1 MKSPDQILS
10 VDHLEVSFAGTHP
23 FIAVRDISFNL
34 GRGKTLAIVGESGSG
49 KSLTALALM
58 GLQPP
63 AATVSGAIRLGSR
76 SDHNPVRG
84 KDIGMV
90 FQEPMSALNPVMKIG
105 KQLTESIL
113 AHQHVSRK
121 AAKDLALEWF
131 SKVQLPEPEKMYHR
145 FPHQVSGG
153 QKQRVLIAMAM
164 CNHPD
169 VLIAD
174 EPTTALDV
182 TVQKEIL
189 LLMKQ
194 LQQEYHT
201 AIIFITH
208 DLALAHT
215 TADDVLVM
223 YRGSM
228 MEYGPARK
236 VLSQPQHPYT
246 KALLLCRPTA
256 EQAGQRLPLVS
267 DFWQPEAPATPAK
280 NTPTPAVHISPQ
292 QDETL
297 LETNNL
303 EVWFPV
309 QTNWLGQP
317 AAYYKAV
324 NDVSFT
330 LKRGEVMGLAGESGC
345 GKSTLSRALMGL
357 TTITG
362 GTARFKTYELT
373 DAGRDTWMQIR
384 RRIQMVFQDP
394 SSSLNPRLTI
404 GTAITEP
411 LRAHGILP
419 SAGLKQEAL
428 RLLDLVGL
436 PATAFHKYPHQFS
449 GGQRQRIGIARALAL
464 RPELLICDESV
475 SALDVS
481 IQAQILNLLKDLQR
495 EFGLTYLF
503 ISHDLSVVRHISD
516 RVMIM
521 QAGAIVESGTTS
533 DVFERPQ
540 HPYTQKLLNAIPE
553 R

>member
-1 MKSPDQILS
+1 M
-10 VDHLEVSFAGTHP
+10 
-23 FIAVRDISFNL
+23 AVRDLSFRL
-34 GRGKTLAIVGESGSG
+34 GRGETLAIVGESGSG

-63 AATVSGAIRLGSR
+63 SATVSGTIRLHTR
-76 SDHNPVRG
+76 TDHNPIRG
-84 KDIGMV
+84 KDISMV

-113 AHQHVSRK
+113 AHQHISRK
-121 AAKDLALEWF
+121 AAKVLAVEWF
-131 SKVQLPEPEKMYHR
+131 AQVQLPDPQEMYHR
-145 FPHQVSGG
+145 FPHEISGG

-208 DLALAHT
+208 DLALART

-223 YRGSM
+223 YRGEVI
-228 MEYGPARK
+228 EYGPARE
-236 VLSQPQHPYT
+236 VLSHPQHPYT

-256 EQAGQRLPLVS
+256 QQAGRRLPLVS
-267 DFWQPEAPATPAK
+267 DFWQPENAIASVK
-280 NTPTPAVHISPQ
+280 NTIPAATHTPSHP
-292 QDETL
+292 DETL
-297 LETNNL
+297 LETKNL
-303 EVWFPV
+303 DVWFPV
-309 QTNWLGQP
+309 QTDWLGR
-317 AAYYKAV
+317 ATAYYKAV
-324 NDVSFT
+324 NGVSFT

-357 TTITG
+357 ATITG
-362 GTARFKTYELT
+362 GGARFKTYELT
-373 DAGRDTWMQIR
+373 NAGRGTWMQIR

-419 SAGLKQEAL
+419 SAGLRQEAL

-436 PATAFHKYPHQFS
+436 PATAFNKYPHQFS

-481 IQAQILNLLKDLQR
+481 IQAQILNLLKDLQQ

-503 ISHDLSVVRHISD
+503 ISHDLSVVRYISD

-521 QAGAIVESGTTS
+521 QAGVIVESGATS
-533 DVFERPQ
+533 DVFIRPQ
-540 HPYTQKLLNAIPE
+540 HPYTQKLLNAIPGI
-553 R
+553 